1 MAEPACTPQA
11 RRITIE
17 ATQKAVAEHFG
28 LNLERLRKK
37 DNSRPVVIPRQ
48 IAMYLVRHLNGA
60 SFPQIGL
67 RFGSRHHTTV
77 MHAINKIERQRRT
90 DRDLATVLDV
100 LEAFLQSSTSKNDQ
114 MNAVTTPTQR

>member
-1 MAEPACTPQA
+1 MAEPARNTQV

-28 LNLERLRKK
+28 LNLACLRQKN
-37 DNSRPVVIPRQ
+37 NSRPVVIPRQ
-48 IAMYLVRHLNGA
+48 IAMYLARHLNGA

-90 DRDLATVLDV
+90 DRDLATVLNV
-100 LEAFLQSSTSKNDQ
+100 LEASLQASPPENDQ
-114 MNAVTTPTQR
+114 INTVTVHTER